1 MTHNDDTEFQHHDRD
16 ESVASRSLPS
26 IRLSLRPLNFLQFAF
41 GLIESLVMTRNYP
54 RMLGGLPFLAM
65 TMLGIGCYWWVR
77 HSSIDPVLK
86 QYHARFDKAVAEK
99 DVETEETCLRALC
112 NLQPSVP
119 EYRMRLGIYFFD
131 RGDKEKAIREIVRL
145 APETTTG
152 FPAARLWLVQ
162 HAIGPEPLI
171 RMSRE
176 EVENQLKKVLDAKPD
191 HVDAHQLLA
200 ALYLDGKKMREAEL
214 HLEEAAKVRPE
225 LNLQLA
231 QIKKQ
236 MKRPGDDTDVA
247 AARAVTELSRL
258 LEKDRSRVD
267 VRLGLAESL
276 LLVEN
281 FDQAREIIVSGL
293 LQKDDERLRNA
304 LVDLDLMTIDRR
316 IRSSILNRD
325 ACVPIALNAL
335 KISPGNPRCINT
347 LSLLRSLGAVIP
359 PEPLAEG
366 VEFWKKELERKPE
379 DVEPR
384 MYLSEL
390 LFMLGE
396 KALAVET
403 LRPAVPVRPALRI
416 TMARLLFEVGDDDG
430 AQKLLYDLLRDT
442 SKRLV
447 DNPGNLLV
455 ILERAEAMLLL
466 KHPDDVRSM
475 INDFKQS
482 DTPETPRVLDAAVLD
497 LYGRA
502 CLMKFDQLTGYSTEV
517 FQRIT
522 DQQALNFGTADGDE
536 IITLAEEAAQI
547 GGTALSGIERLA
559 RLSLSSHPAA
569 AVSEDSLRRL
579 RFEGQAGI
587 IALNQIGTH
596 AMRIRNYEKAI
607 FWYEQGN
614 NLAVA
619 RNPMILNNLAIA
631 VIRGRP
637 NQAADALRYA
647 NETLAL
653 LPGNGDA
660 LATRGEVYL
669 TLKKYDNALADLT
682 ESLRNRPGT
691 AEVHRLL
698 AQAYQGLG
706 DEQMSQEHSKR
717 ADELVSQDESS

>member
-335 KISPGNPRCINT
+335 KISRGIRDVLT
-347 LSLLRSLGAVIP
+347 LCHFSGRSVLRSRRNHSRRASNSGRRSWN
-359 PEPLAEG
+359 G
-366 VEFWKKELERKPE
+366 S
-379 DVEPR
+379 PR
-384 MYLSEL
+384 MWNRVCISANCCSCSEKKRWQWKHFALPSLFALLS
-390 LFMLGE
+390 G
-396 KALAVET
+396 
-403 LRPAVPVRPALRI
+403 LRWPDCCSKSAMTTVLKNCC
-416 TMARLLFEVGDDDG
+416 M
-430 AQKLLYDLLRDT
+430 T
-442 SKRLV
+442 S
-447 DNPGNLLV
+447 
-455 ILERAEAMLLL
+455 
-466 KHPDDVRSM
+466 S
-475 INDFKQS
+475 
-482 DTPETPRVLDAAVLD
+482 ETPRRD
-497 LYGRA
+497 
-502 CLMKFDQLTGYSTEV
+502 SS
-517 FQRIT
+517 IT
-522 DQQALNFGTADGDE
+522 PV
-536 IITLAEEAAQI
+536 IC
-547 GGTALSGIERLA
+547 
-559 RLSLSSHPAA
+559 SS
-569 AVSEDSLRRL
+569 
-579 RFEGQAGI
+579 
-587 IALNQIGTH
+587 
-596 AMRIRNYEKAI
+596 
-607 FWYEQGN
+607 
-614 NLAVA
+614 
-619 RNPMILNNLAIA
+619 
-631 VIRGRP
+631 
-637 NQAADALRYA
+637 
-647 NETLAL
+647 
-653 LPGNGDA
+653 
-660 LATRGEVYL
+660 
-669 TLKKYDNALADLT
+669 
-682 ESLRNRPGT
+682 
-691 AEVHRLL
+691 
-698 AQAYQGLG
+698 
-706 DEQMSQEHSKR
+706 
-717 ADELVSQDESS
+717 SSNVPKPCCC

>member
-1 MTHNDDTEFQHHDRD
+1 VTRDDATDLQDYDRD
-16 ESVASRSLPS
+16 ESIANRSMPR
-26 IRLSLRPLNFLQFAF
+26 IRISLQPLNFLQFAF
-41 GLIESLVMTRNYP
+41 GLIESWVITRNYP
-54 RMLGGLPFLAM
+54 KMLGGLPFLAM
-65 TMLGIGCYWWVR
+65 TTLGIGCYWWVR
-77 HSSIDPVLK
+77 HSSIEPVLQ

-99 DVETEETCLRALC
+99 DIETEETCLRALC

-119 EYRMRLGIYFFD
+119 EYRMRLGLYFFD
-131 RGDKEKAIREIVRL
+131 RGEKEKAIYEIIRL
-145 APETTTG
+145 APESTTG

-162 HAIGPEPLI
+162 QAIGPEPLI

-176 EVENQLKKVLDAKPD
+176 EVENQLIKVLDAKPD
-191 HVDAHQLLA
+191 HVDAHQMLA
-200 ALYLDGKKMREAEL
+200 ALYLDARKLREAEL
-214 HLEEAAKVRPE
+214 HLEEAAKIRPE

-236 MKRPGDDTDVA
+236 MKRPGDDTDA
-247 AARAVTELSRL
+247 AAAKAVTELSRL

-267 VRLGLAESL
+267 VRLGLAEAL

-293 LQKDDERLRNA
+293 LQKDDAQLRNA
-304 LVDLDLMTIDRR
+304 LVDLDLMSIDRR
-316 IRSSILNRD
+316 LKSSVLNRD

-335 KISPGNPRCINT
+335 KIAPGNPRCINT
-347 LSLLRSLGAVIP
+347 LSLLRSLGATIP
-359 PEPLAEG
+359 PEPLAVG
-366 VEFWKKELERKPE
+366 VEFWKKELEQKPAE
-379 DVEPR
+379 VEPR

-396 KALAVET
+396 KTVAVET
-403 LRPAVPVRPALRI
+403 LRPAVPARPALRL
-416 TMARLLFEVGDDDG
+416 TMARLLFEVGDDAG
-430 AQKLLYDLLRDT
+430 AQKLLYDLLRET
-442 SKRLV
+442 SKRLI
-447 DNPGNLLV
+447 DAPGDLLV

-466 KHPDDVRSM
+466 KRPDDVRSM
-475 INDFKQS
+475 INDFKET
-482 DTPETPRVLDAAVLD
+482 DTPETPKELDNAVMD

-502 CLMKFDQLTGYSTEV
+502 CLMKFDELTGYSTEV
-517 FQRIT
+517 FRQIT
-522 DQQALNFGTADGDE
+522 QQEALNFGTAEGEE
-536 IITLAEEAAQI
+536 IIGLAEEAAQI
-547 GGTALSGIERLA
+547 PGTSLSGIERLA

-569 AVSEDSLRRL
+569 AASEDTLRRL

-587 IALNQIGTH
+587 IALNQIGSH
-596 AMRIRNYEKAI
+596 AMRVGNFEKAI

-614 NLAVA
+614 NLAAA
-619 RNPMILNNLAIA
+619 RNPVILNNLATA

-660 LATRGEVYL
+660 LATRGEVHL

-698 AQAYQGLG
+698 ALAYQGLG
-706 DEQMSQEHSKR
+706 DEQMAQEHLKR
-717 ADELVSQDESS
+717 AAELRSEKESS